1 MPKLT
6 LPIDVQLLNTSA
18 VTSMSVM
25 LTHSFQGNLD
35 PHVMFQELQDQV
47 QRRAN
52 LLLAGRF

>member
-1 MPKLT
+1 M